1 MEEKRSTL
9 DNNIF
14 RFSSYHQTNLSL
26 RRKES
31 HISIFKFYSKFI
43 GLSRHIVRS
52 VLTWKMANISNS
64 ESAEEKPESGSEVST
79 EVGQTGEE
87 CKPTGSSGTLDE
99 KANPGNNE
107 DKGDKVEFKVIF
119 NKKKYDVA
127 FAEKATI
134 GELKS
139 HLQPLIGM
147 FRKKMIIRVL
157 FSNQIMCMLQI

>member
-1 MEEKRSTL
+1 MHKEIGLRCLFVTL
-9 DNNIF
+9 
-14 RFSSYHQTNLSL
+14 TTPLSL
-26 RRKES
+26 HRKES

-79 EVGQTGEE
+79 EVEQTGEE
-87 CKPTGSSGTLDE
+87 CKPTGSSGTETNMSLDE
-99 KANPGNNE
+99 KANPVTNE

-139 HLQPLIGM
+139 HLQPLIGI
-147 FRKKMIIRVL
+147 FHK
-157 FSNQIMCMLQI
+157 